1 MKVTI
6 FGATGRTGQQLIT
19 QALAAGHE
27 VVAYVRNPGKVTQT
41 HPRLQIVVGSLE
53 DDGALGQALHGADAV
68 LSGLGPVGNQPDYV
82 LGRSAP
88 HLIGAMQAEG
98 VSRLVLATG
107 AGVRR
112 PGDAPGLF
120 DCLMGFLLNTLAKH
134 VLEDSRRMV
143 TAVVNSDLAWTIVR
157 VPVLNDNPAT
167 GKVRVGMVGKGT
179 GSKLSRA
186 DMAAFMRAQL
196 QSDQYVRQAPTI
208 SN

>member
-6 FGATGRTGQQLIT
+6 LGATGRTGQQLIT

-27 VVAYVRNPGKVTQT
+27 VVAYARNPDKITQT
-41 HPRLQIVVGSLE
+41 HPRLQVVRGGLE
-53 DDGALGQALHGADAV
+53 DDGALRLAFQGADAV
-68 LSGLGPVGNQPDYV
+68 LSGLGPVGNNPDYV
-82 LGRSAP
+82 LGRSMP
-88 HLIGAMQAEG
+88 HIIRAMQTEG

-112 PGDAPGLF
+112 PGDTPGLF
-120 DCLMGFLLNTLAKH
+120 DQLMGFLLKTLAKH

-167 GKVRVGMVGKGT
+167 GTVRVGMVGQGT

-186 DMAAFMRAQL
+186 DMAAFMLAQL
-196 QSDQYVRQAPTI
+196 QSNQYMRQAPTI